1 MLRKYDYTLLKQ
13 QYTTTCFF
21 LNSVEYKSDIDLSSD
36 EPISVAVE
44 TTAAEAVLTD
54 CKESMEGQQYQV
66 TCIALNCG

>member
-1 MLRKYDYTLLKQ
+1 
-13 QYTTTCFF
+13 
-21 LNSVEYKSDIDLSSD
+21 VEKSDISSD

-54 CKESMEGQQYQV
+54 CKESMEGQQNQV